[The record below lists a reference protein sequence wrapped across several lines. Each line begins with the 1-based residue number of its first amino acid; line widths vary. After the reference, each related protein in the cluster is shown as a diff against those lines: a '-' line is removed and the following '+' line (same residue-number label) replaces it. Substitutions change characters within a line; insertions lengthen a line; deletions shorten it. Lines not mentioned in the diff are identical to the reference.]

1 MATATKTLKATSP
14 SPMIKTVKSRAPHP
28 AHQAGAKIHDA
39 LETGVTTLGSAVG
52 TGATYAY
59 NFLKGLVK
67 G

>member
-1 MATATKTLKATSP
+1 MATATKTLKA

-28 AHQAGAKIHDA
+28 AHQAGARIHGA
-39 LETGVTTLGSAVG
+39 VETGVATLGHTVSV
-52 TGATYAY
+52 GATYAY

>member
-1 MATATKTLKATSP
+1 MATKTLKA

-28 AHQAGAKIHDA
+28 AHQAGAKIHEA
-39 LETGVTTLGSAVG
+39 VETGVTTIGTAVG